1 MTPVVAAV
9 TSPRLPLRAQ
19 RLHRPYA
26 PEVQLR
32 GSGAPPRKHK
42 IHGE

>member
-1 MTPVVAAV
+1 MTPVVAAI

-32 GSGAPPRKHK
+32 GSGAPRKHK